1 MAAFESRKRKLEH
14 KNEIAFFIG
23 AHGSI
28 PTVKGKPITLKEG
41 IINVFKQLVTNVN
54 VREYVN
60 EIYSP
65 DANIKYSFSVPSGI
79 CSVTTQGE
87 LNGDPSLTS
96 QMVKILYNNY
106 EEYRRST
113 EYSFDK
119 VYQKS
124 RLDLRDLFIEN
135 INPIVKTIIKKY
147 NVDVAVYNTYVEEY
161 NNDINANKINA
172 NKINANKIN
181 ANKINIKNYD
191 TLQQI
196 DLNSEN
202 LHKVVDNIIPDVIK
216 KSELMNSYFNGIIKI
231 IDKKIGF
238 TASRTINANDTSKEV
253 CQNNSNTISHQQNVC
268 SPIQYGEDIKHYIN
282 LFTAMKNTSDNNGD
296 KIFADYNFRN
306 ELLLDNTFSMTK
318 YNTQDERDT
327 DKMYGIN
334 VIHWILNGEEQKVRA
349 DYSLRSFK
357 KLVFT
362 GDQTDAHIRGNTYDS
377 QKIKDSIIDAATEHN
392 QLKKKYLQYINEQLR
407 KNNGVLKL
415 SEIIVLFKWCYGINN
430 IRMFTTACRIYD
442 NGQCPLTLEKY
453 SDDTQPDGNILPSL
467 LAGKQKRV
475 TKKRSKKFHSKRNK
489 RYKKRS
495 VKHRRKHNN
504 RQKKQVKSSKR
515 K

>member
-1 MAAFESRKRKLEH
+1 MAGFESRKRKFEH
-14 KNEIAFFIG
+14 KNEIALFIG

-28 PTVKGKPITLKEG
+28 PTDEGKPITLKEG
-41 IINVFKQLVTNVN
+41 IRNVFKKLVEHNIMDDNDV
-54 VREYVN
+54 EKYVN

-79 CSVTTQGE
+79 CSVTIPGE

-96 QMVKILYNNY
+96 QMVKNLFENY

-124 RLDLRDLFIEN
+124 RLNLRDLFIEN

-147 NVDVAVYNTYVEEY
+147 NVDVAVYNTYVEKY
-161 NNDINANKINA
+161 NNASKN
-172 NKINANKIN
+172 
-181 ANKINIKNYD
+181 NIQNYD
-191 TLQQI
+191 TLQVI

-202 LHKVVDNIIPDVIK
+202 LPKVVNNAIKNVIPDVIK
-216 KSELMNSYFNGIIKI
+216 NSDLMKPYIDGIINY

-238 TASRTINANDTSKEV
+238 TGKRTINANDTSKEV
-253 CQNNSNTISHQQNVC
+253 CQDNNIIISNQPNVC
-268 SPIQYGEDIKHYIN
+268 SPIQYGDDIKHYIN
-282 LFTAMKNTSDNNGD
+282 LFTAIKNTFDDNGD
-296 KIFADYNFRN
+296 KIFADYNFKN
-306 ELLLDNTFSMTK
+306 DSQLDNKFSMTK
-318 YNTQDERDT
+318 ENTKDERDT

-334 VIHWILNGEEQKVRA
+334 VIHWILNGEELTLRGSQN
-349 DYSLRSFK
+349 LRSST
-357 KLVFT
+357 KLAFT
-362 GDQTDAHIRGNTYDS
+362 GVQTDAHIRGNTYDS
-377 QKIKDSIIDAATEHN
+377 KKIKNSRIEAATGHN
-392 QLKKKYLQYINEQLR
+392 QLKNKYLQYINEKL
-407 KNNGVLKL
+407 KGDNVVLTL

-442 NGQCPLTLEKY
+442 NGECPLTIQKD
-453 SDDTQPDGNILPSL
+453 SDNTQPVYENYLAQLI
-467 LAGKQKRV
+467 AGKQKRV